1 MQEKL
6 SAYRSWLQPYPTSR
20 LVGEM
25 SGVYATGSRE
35 ESWEY
40 SKELES
46 DRSLAYSYAS
56 LSFFDETAVLS
67 YYVELLDRP
76 IHTLRV
82 THVPVDWFYH

>member
-1 MQEKL
+1 
-6 SAYRSWLQPYPTSR
+6 
-20 LVGEM
+20 M

-46 DRSLAYSYAS
+46 DRSLAYSYTS
-56 LSFFDETAVLS
+56 LSLFDETAVLS